1 MKIKKKHIIGM
12 IVLVIF
18 LISGLYLCFL
28 MNNYK
33 IQDKLTISRAPNNIS
48 IPFRYSS
55 DGHMLIDV
63 KIDNSNKTYPF
74 ILDTGASNYL
84 FQSFPKE
91 KIGKSIGRGIGMDP
105 NGKIFFPKIF
115 NIPFLDVSGIELKN
129 IAFNKS
135 PSEFPCTENIYGII
149 GKNIMRHF
157 AWQLDFQDNKIY
169 IAKESTLLPK
179 QEEEGI
185 QLKLKENRFSHH
197 LYIPIYLSDNTK
209 ARLIVDTGMS
219 GILKLSTK
227 EIASLPFA
235 KKINILGEGSRGLG
249 GKSNSKQYLVNLE
262 NLHLGKKKTF
272 LIPTITTKIS
282 EKSSFRALGLGF
294 LKKFVVTIDWTT
306 SSITLYQKTK
316 NLELT
321 EKDFGVSFGFEEEIY
336 IKSVIE
342 GSKAHA
348 LGITPNMKGF
358 SINNNPI
365 KTVAQFCEF
374 KSVKKQLDS
383 LKLTFKDTN
392 KEYIL
397 SRELY
402 NY

>member
-1 MKIKKKHIIGM
+1 MKIKKKHILITMLLLVLLLIGG
-12 IVLVIF
+12 V
-18 LISGLYLCFL
+18 YFL

-33 IQDKLTISRAPNNIS
+33 KQDQLTISNAPNNIS

-55 DGHMLIDV
+55 GGHMLIDV
-63 KIDNSNKTYPF
+63 KIDSSKKTYPF

-84 FQSFPKE
+84 FYNFPEE
-91 KIGKSIGRGIGMDP
+91 KIEKSIGRGISMDP

-115 NIPFLDVSGIELKN
+115 NIPFLEISGIKLEN

-135 PSEFPCTENIYGII
+135 PTQFSCTETIYGII

-157 AWQLDFQDNKIY
+157 AWQFDFQHNRIY
-169 IAKESTLLPK
+169 IAKESKLLPK
-179 QEEEGI
+179 HQEEGI
-185 QLKLKENRFSHH
+185 QLKLRENKFSHH

-209 ARLIVDTGMS
+209 TRLILDTGMS
-219 GILKLSTK
+219 DILKLSTK
-227 EIASLPFA
+227 EIASLQFA

-262 NLHLGKKKTF
+262 NLYLGKNKAF

-282 EKSSFRALGLGF
+282 EKSSFKALGLGF
-294 LKKFVVTIDWTT
+294 LKNFVVTIDWSTA
-306 SSITLYQKTK
+306 SLTLYQKTK

-321 EKDFGVSFGFEEEIY
+321 EKNFGLSFGFEEEIY

-342 GSKAHA
+342 GSKAHI

-358 SINNNPI
+358 LINDKPI
-365 KTVAQFCEF
+365 KTVTQFCEF